1 MNPAHDRYRQY
12 LETLSPETLIRL
24 SEYVSSDVRFK
35 DPLNEVHGVDA
46 MSRVFQHMFE
56 HVRDIRF
63 EVRHLTS
70 DGTICLMSWH
80 FDAYLSGKP
89 WQFDGTSVVRFD
101 EDGRV
106 FEHIDYWDVGRDFY
120 ERLPFIGQLLGVLR
134 RLLRVA

>member
-12 LETLSPETLIRL
+12 LETLSLETLRSL
-24 SEYVSSDVRFK
+24 PEYVSSDVRFK
-35 DPLNEVHGVDA
+35 DPLNEVRGVDS
-46 MSRVFQHMFE
+46 MSRVFEHMFE

-63 EVRHLTS
+63 EVRHMAS

-80 FDAYLSGKP
+80 FDAYLSGKA
-89 WQFDGTSVVRFD
+89 WQFDGTSVVQFA

-106 FEHIDYWDVGRDFY
+106 YEHIDYWDVGQDLY

-134 RLLRVA
+134 RLLRVD